1 MAGKVLV
8 VDDEK
13 MIVKGIKF
21 SLIQDYSVVDCAYD
35 GEEALDMAKNNDY
48 DIILLDIMLPKMNGL
63 EVCQQIRE
71 FSNVPII
78 MLTAKG
84 DDMDKIMGLEY
95 GADDYIT
102 KPFNILEVKA
112 RMKAIL
118 RRNNKPEKEQ
128 AKSNVLN
135 IGDMRIDCD
144 SRSLFIRGKEIY
156 LTAKEFDLLELLAFN
171 PNRVYSRDVL
181 LKTVWGADY
190 PGDGRTVDV
199 HIRRLRE
206 KIEDNSSE
214 PKYVHTKWVIIL
226 MFNINKGT
234 RGQSAKSR
242 MNHKKL
248 ITDILSFFLSTRFRL
263 VFIIAV
269 MSIISTISAVKA
281 VKYSYTT
288 SLVEARK
295 AYVNNEAVLIA
306 AEFTKYGSIDEAHN
320 DGVYENLMNYSS
332 LNAIR
337 IRLVDKKYNI
347 SVDTY
352 AVDTGKTMINSK
364 VITVYDSPKTITD
377 YSKKT
382 GNIEA
387 ASPVYNSEGQLIAVL
402 VVNLD
407 ISDISQIAGNAFDRI
422 WVIEFVIITIILVV
436 SIIVTYFYFKPYK
449 KALHIVEEVDFGYID
464 KRMDVKGST
473 ELRQFAKHFN
483 SIMDKNSELDNSRSE
498 FVSNVSHELKTP
510 ITSIKVLADSL
521 NTQEDVPV
529 EVYKEFMVDI
539 VSEIDREN
547 KIIEDL
553 LCMVRLDK
561 ASATLNIS
569 SVNLNEL
576 LELVLKRLKPLA
588 QKKNIEL
595 LFESFRPV
603 VAQIDEVKITQVIS
617 NLVENAI
624 KYNDM
629 DGWVHVSLNADHQ
642 FFFVRVEDSG
652 IGIPKESQSRVFERF
667 YRVDKAR
674 SRQTGGTGL
683 GLSIV
688 KNIILMHHGTI
699 KLYSEEGM
707 GTTFTFRIPLNYV
720 ESDDEDKNEN

>member
-1 MAGKVLV
+1 
-8 VDDEK
+8 
-13 MIVKGIKF
+13 
-21 SLIQDYSVVDCAYD
+21 
-35 GEEALDMAKNNDY
+35 
-48 DIILLDIMLPKMNGL
+48 
-63 EVCQQIRE
+63 
-71 FSNVPII
+71 
-78 MLTAKG
+78 
-84 DDMDKIMGLEY
+84 
-95 GADDYIT
+95 
-102 KPFNILEVKA
+102 
-112 RMKAIL
+112 
-118 RRNNKPEKEQ
+118 
-128 AKSNVLN
+128 
-135 IGDMRIDCD
+135 
-144 SRSLFIRGKEIY
+144 
-156 LTAKEFDLLELLAFN
+156 
-171 PNRVYSRDVL
+171 
-181 LKTVWGADY
+181 
-190 PGDGRTVDV
+190 
-199 HIRRLRE
+199 
-206 KIEDNSSE
+206 
-214 PKYVHTKWVIIL
+214 

-242 MNHKKL
+242 LNHKKL

-306 AEFTKYGSIDEAHN
+306 AEFTKYGSIEEAHN

-352 AVDTGKTMINSK
+352 AVDTGKIMINSK

-407 ISDISQIAGNAFDRI
+407 ISDISQIVGNAFDRI

-449 KALHIVEEVDFGYID
+449 KALHIVEGVDFGYID

-553 LCMVRLDK
+553 LCMVRLDR
-561 ASATLNIS
+561 ASATLNVS

-720 ESDDEDKNEN
+720 ESNDEDKNEN

>member
-1 MAGKVLV
+1 
-8 VDDEK
+8 
-13 MIVKGIKF
+13 
-21 SLIQDYSVVDCAYD
+21 
-35 GEEALDMAKNNDY
+35 
-48 DIILLDIMLPKMNGL
+48 
-63 EVCQQIRE
+63 
-71 FSNVPII
+71 
-78 MLTAKG
+78 
-84 DDMDKIMGLEY
+84 
-95 GADDYIT
+95 
-102 KPFNILEVKA
+102 
-112 RMKAIL
+112 
-118 RRNNKPEKEQ
+118 
-128 AKSNVLN
+128 
-135 IGDMRIDCD
+135 
-144 SRSLFIRGKEIY
+144 
-156 LTAKEFDLLELLAFN
+156 
-171 PNRVYSRDVL
+171 
-181 LKTVWGADY
+181 
-190 PGDGRTVDV
+190 
-199 HIRRLRE
+199 
-206 KIEDNSSE
+206 
-214 PKYVHTKWVIIL
+214 

-624 KYNDM
+624 KYNISGGTVTVTATQRDK
-629 DGWVHVSLNADHQ
+629 HIYLA
-642 FFFVRVEDSG
+642 VEDTG
-652 IGIPKESQSRVFERF
+652 NGIPEELKERIFEPFFRL
-667 YRVDKAR
+667 DKSR
-674 SRQTGGTGL
+674 SRALGGVGL
-683 GLSIV
+683 GLALVHEIVRVHDGSIFV
-688 KNIILMHHGTI
+688 KDNAN
-699 KLYSEEGM
+699 S
-707 GTTFTFRIPLNYV
+707 GTTFEVIF
-720 ESDDEDKNEN
+720 S